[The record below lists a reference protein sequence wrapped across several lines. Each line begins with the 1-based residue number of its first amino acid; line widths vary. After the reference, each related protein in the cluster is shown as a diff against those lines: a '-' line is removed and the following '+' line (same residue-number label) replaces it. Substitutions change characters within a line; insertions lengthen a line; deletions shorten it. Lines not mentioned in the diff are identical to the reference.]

1 MNILNDRE
9 YQIYILKYCALA
21 FVPPFL
27 LAVLF
32 GASLDEIII
41 AFTAC
46 LLFSAWV
53 LLHEINQRDEN
64 SSAALIEILINECK
78 SRTNIDKIK

>member
-21 FVPPFL
+21 YVPPFL
-27 LAVLF
+27 LAVLY
-32 GASLDEIII
+32 GASLDETII

-46 LLFSAWV
+46 HLFSAWV
-53 LLHEINQRDEN
+53 LLHEINQRDKN
-64 SSAALIEILINECK
+64 SSTALIEILINESK

>member
-1 MNILNDRE
+1 MNISNDRE
-9 YQIYILKYCALA
+9 SKIFILKYCALT

-27 LAVLF
+27 LAVLY

-41 AFTAC
+41 AVTAC
-46 LLFSAWV
+46 HLFGFWV
-53 LLHEINQRDEN
+53 LVHKMKQRDED
-64 SSAALIEILINECK
+64 SSAALMEILINESK

>member
-1 MNILNDRE
+1 MKILNDRE
-9 YQIYILKYCALA
+9 YRIYILKYCVLA
-21 FVPPFL
+21 FVPPIL

-46 LLFSAWV
+46 HLFSAWV
-53 LLHEINQRDEN
+53 LLHEMNQRDEDG
-64 SSAALIEILINECK
+64 SAALIEILINESK
-78 SRTNIDKIK
+78 SRSNIDKIK

>member
-21 FVPPFL
+21 YVPPFL
-27 LAVLF
+27 LAVLY
-32 GASLDEIII
+32 GASLNEIII
-41 AFTAC
+41 TVTAC
-46 LLFSAWV
+46 QLISFWV
-53 LLHEINQRDEN
+53 LIQEKNQRDEDR
-64 SSAALIEILINECK
+64 SAALIEILINECK

>member
-9 YQIYILKYCALA
+9 YRIYILKYCVLA
-21 FVPPFL
+21 FVPPIL

-46 LLFSAWV
+46 HLFSAWV
-53 LLHEINQRDEN
+53 LLHEMNQRDEDG
-64 SSAALIEILINECK
+64 SAALMEILINESK
-78 SRTNIDKIK
+78 SRSNIDKIK

>member
-27 LAVLF
+27 LAVLY

-46 LLFSAWV
+46 HLFSAWV
-53 LLHEINQRDEN
+53 LLREINQRYDNGSDE
-64 SSAALIEILINECK
+64 LIEILINESK
-78 SRTNIDKIK
+78 SRSNIDEIK

>member
-1 MNILNDRE
+1 MKILNDRE
-9 YQIYILKYCALA
+9 SRIYILKYCVLA
-21 FVPPFL
+21 FVPPIL

-46 LLFSAWV
+46 HLFSAWV
-53 LLHEINQRDEN
+53 LLHEMNQCDEDG
-64 SSAALIEILINECK
+64 SAALIEILINESK
-78 SRTNIDKIK
+78 SRSNIDKIK